1 MDYNNKKPPEIMYF
15 SAALSS
21 ITRLAGVKAS
31 NQSPFL
37 LPTKMKERKNH

>member
-31 NQSPFL
+31 NLSTFHP
-37 LPTKMKERKNH
+37 PSKMKERKNH